1 MPHRVADEL
10 IRRLAEAGVERIYG
24 VVGDSLNPVTDALR
38 LNNKV
43 KWVHVRNEEAGA
55 FAAGAEAQL
64 TGKLAAC
71 GGSCGPGNLHLINGL
86 FDAHRSNAPVLAI
99 ASHIPTSEIGTG
111 YFQETHPENLFKECS
126 HYCELV
132 SNPQQFERVLH
143 IAMQSAVG
151 NGGVGVIVLPGDIG
165 GANFPSEGAPRSL
178 VAQRPSIRP
187 GEKDLARLADLINS
201 SKKVALFCGIGCA
214 ESHDEVVAL
223 AEKVKAPV
231 GHTYRG
237 KPFIDYDNPYDVGMT
252 GMIGYGMAYEAIHE
266 CDLLVLLGTDFPYDK
281 FLPTKCKIAQI
292 DIRAERLGRRS
303 RLDLGIWGDVRET
316 LQALLPMLDTKP
328 RSEFLDTILRKHS
341 ESLRKMNV
349 YVDHVGTRTPMH
361 PEPVAAA
368 LSEIAAADA
377 IFTADTGMCNVWSAR
392 HIKAT
397 KDRRIIGSFN
407 HGSMANALPQAIG
420 AQCAY
425 PGRQVISMSGDGGLA
440 MLLGDL
446 LTITQYD
453 LPIKVLVFDN
463 GVLGMVKL
471 EMETGGFPDF
481 QTDLKNPNFAKL
493 AEAIGMMGVRIENPA
508 DLNSGLKKALAH
520 PGPALIDVVTDPN
533 ALSIPS
539 HADRSQAVGFA
550 MAMGKMVLSGNIEE
564 VVATIEGNIRHTSE
578 AIDSL

>member
-38 LNNKV
+38 LNSKV
-43 KWVHVRNEEAGA
+43 KWIHVRHEEAGA
-55 FAAGAEAQL
+55 YAAGAEAQL

-111 YFQETHPENLFKECS
+111 YFQETHPEILFKECS
-126 HYCELV
+126 HYCEMI
-132 SNPQQFERVLH
+132 SNPKQFERVLH
-143 IAMQSAVG
+143 IAMQSALG
-151 NGGVGVIVLPGDIG
+151 KGGVSVIVLPGDVG
-165 GANFPSEGAPRSL
+165 GADLPAQGTPRSL
-178 VAQRPSIRP
+178 VGRRPSIRP
-187 GEKDLARLADLINS
+187 GEKDLTRLAEMINS
-201 SKKVALFCGIGCA
+201 SRKVALFCGIGCDNA
-214 ESHDEVVAL
+214 HDEMVAL

-231 GHTYRG
+231 AHTYRG
-237 KPFIDYDNPYDVGMT
+237 KPFVEYDNPYDMGMT
-252 GMIGYGMAYEAIHE
+252 GLIGFGMAYEAIHE
-266 CDLLVLLGTDFPYDK
+266 CDLLLLLGTDFPYDK

-292 DIRAERLGRRS
+292 DIRVDHLGRRS

-316 LQALLPMLDTKP
+316 LQALLPMLDVKP
-328 RSEFLDTILRKHS
+328 DREYLDTTIRKHK
-341 ESLRKMNV
+341 EKLRKMNV
-349 YVDHVGTRTPMH
+349 YVDHVGKRTPMH
-361 PEPVAAA
+361 PEPVAAT
-368 LSEIAAADA
+368 LSEIAAPDA

-425 PGRQVISMSGDGGLA
+425 PGRQVIAMCGDGGFA
-440 MLLGDL
+440 MSMGDI
-446 LTITQYD
+446 LTIMQYN
-453 LPIKVLVFDN
+453 LPIKLVVFDN
-463 GVLGMVKL
+463 SALGMVKL
-471 EMETGGFPDF
+471 EMETAGLPDY
-481 QTDLKNPNFAKL
+481 QTDLKNPSFAKL
-493 AEAIGMMGVRIENPA
+493 AEAIGIMGVRIENPA
-508 DLNSGLKKALAH
+508 DLTSGIKKALQH
-520 PGPALIDVVTDPN
+520 SGPALIDAVTDPN

-550 MAMGKMVLSGNIEE
+550 LAMGKLVLSGNIEE
-564 VVATIEGNIRHTSE
+564 VVATIEGNIRHAGE
-578 AIDSL
+578 ALESI